1 MRWKHTAALLILGAM
16 IPVLI
21 VAAGLAAIYLA
32 GSRRPTPPPY
42 AADYGTPW

>member
-21 VAAGLAAIYLA
+21 VARVSWNP
-32 GSRRPTPPPY
+32 GSLT
-42 AADYGTPW
+42 DYR